1 MGITISPTNEGTGS
15 GLTIGGKAGIDPAG
29 SEAAR
34 RQFRDTLGH
43 FCTGVTVMTA
53 LVPHKDGTPGTEYV
67 GITVSSFNSL
77 SLDPPMIL
85 WSIARDSV
93 SYNCYQVGSAF
104 AVNVLSVEQE
114 ALAHRFARTGRDK
127 FDGVP
132 LHIGLDAVPLI
143 DGCVVYLECRTEARY
158 PGGDHDI
165 IVGRVRRIFNIG
177 KAPLLFHIGAL
188 RGLGV

>member
-1 MGITISPTNEGTGS
+1 MAITNSVRDGAGDLLIE
-15 GLTIGGKAGIDPAG
+15 GKAGVDPAG

-43 FCTGVTVMTA
+43 FCTGVTIMTG
-53 LVPHKDGTPGTEYV
+53 LVANADEFV

-77 SLDPPMIL
+77 SLDPPLIL
-85 WSIARDSV
+85 WSIARESV

-104 AVNVLSVEQE
+104 AVNVLSAEQE
-114 ALAHRFARTGRDK
+114 DFALRFARTGRDK

-132 LHIGLDAVPLI
+132 LI
-143 DGCVVYLECRTEARY
+143 DGCVVYLECLTEARY

-188 RGLGV
+188 RGF

>member
-1 MGITISPTNEGTGS
+1 MDDGGVT
-15 GLTIGGKAGIDPAG
+15 TIGGRAAIDPAG

-34 RQFRDTLGH
+34 RQFRDALGH

-53 LVPHKDGTPGTEYV
+53 LVPETQERV

-77 SLDPPMIL
+77 SLDPPLIL
-85 WSIARDSV
+85 WSIAKDSV
-93 SYNCYQVGSAF
+93 SYNCYQMGSAF
-104 AVNVLSVEQE
+104 AVNVLSADQE
-114 ALAHRFARTGRDK
+114 DMALRFARTGRDK
-127 FDGVP
+127 FDGVT
-132 LHIGLDAVPLI
+132 LHTGLEGVPLL

-165 IVGRVRRIFNIG
+165 IVGRVQRIFNIG

-188 RGLGV
+188 RGLDV

>member
-1 MGITISPTNEGTGS
+1 MATTNSSLVSGAPEKTGEI
-15 GLTIGGKAGIDPAG
+15 LTIEGKAGVDPAANE
-29 SEAAR
+29 SAR

-53 LVPHKDGTPGTEYV
+53 LVPNSRELV

-77 SLDPPMIL
+77 SLDPPLIL
-85 WSIARDSV
+85 WSIAKESV
-93 SYNCYQVGSAF
+93 SYGCYQVGSPF
-104 AVNVLSVEQE
+104 AVNVLSAEQE
-114 ALAHRFARTGRDK
+114 ELALRFARTGRDK

-132 LHIGLDAVPLI
+132 LHTGLDDVPMLE
-143 DGCVVYLECRTEARY
+143 GCVVYLECRTEARY

-165 IVGRVRRIFNIG
+165 IVGRVRRIYTIG

-188 RGLGV
+188 RGLTI

>member
-1 MGITISPTNEGTGS
+1 MNDPRA
-15 GLTIGGKAGIDPAG
+15 LTIGGKTGIDPAG
-29 SEAAR
+29 DEAAR
-34 RQFRDTLGH
+34 RQFRDALGH

-53 LVPHKDGTPGTEYV
+53 LVPNADEFV

-77 SLDPPMIL
+77 SLDPPLIL
-85 WSIARDSV
+85 WSIAKESV

-104 AVNVLSVEQE
+104 AVNVLSAEQE
-114 ALAHRFARTGRDK
+114 DMALRFARTGRDK
-127 FDGVP
+127 FDGVT
-132 LHIGLDAVPLI
+132 LHTGLDNVPLI

>member
-1 MGITISPTNEGTGS
+1 MTEAA
-15 GLTIGGKAGIDPAG
+15 LTIAGKTGIDPAG

-34 RQFRDTLGH
+34 RQFRDALGH

-53 LVPHKDGTPGTEYV
+53 LVPNSIENV

-77 SLDPPMIL
+77 SLDPPLIL
-85 WSIARDSV
+85 WSIARESV

-104 AVNVLSVEQE
+104 AVNVLSAEQE
-114 ALAHRFARTGRDK
+114 DLALRFARTGRDK
-127 FDGVP
+127 FDGVN
-132 LHIGLDAVPLI
+132 LYTGLDNVPLI
-143 DGCVVYLECRTEARY
+143 DGCVVYLECRAEARY